1 MPPKSAKMALRERS
15 MGPVNWLAV
24 LIAALAALAVSSVWY
39 GPLYG
44 RARLEELGPGGLGHR
59 AAPWRTLALTFALL
73 LLSSSMIGH
82 MFARVGAATLAA
94 KPWLYFMMTGG
105 LAGAFVIPAMG
116 INYRNLRIS
125 LRLALIDAGFW
136 LVAYLSIGLTFFVA
150 GLADWV
156 GGGSAAKKARAAM
169 IISVSYDSSAA
180 NAPAGFKAAVAAAVQ
195 FWESRITSAI
205 TVNITFGYG
214 TVDGQPLD
222 PGAVGESVEQGLTL
236 PYDQVLKGLATNAT
250 SSSDFTSLNA
260 LLAGDPTG
268 GTPFFVTTAEAK
280 ALGLY
285 PATESGI
292 DGYVGLSAKDPFTYT
307 GGTIAA
313 GTYDAV
319 GALEHEISEVLG
331 RISGLGQGTDPASM
345 FYTPIDLFRYVAAGV
360 RGLTP
365 ASGYFSIDG
374 TALLAQFNNPANGG
388 DAADLANAGND
399 AFSAFGAPGAAATI
413 APVDLQM
420 MDVLGYR
427 LDSAAPPAAPVIAV
441 PGVAPTAF
449 TTYNATTTLAAG
461 QTYYVNTAPAMLGTM
476 SNTTLY
482 AISLGPLPAG
492 APVPAI
498 TLTNNAAVVAITGTT
513 AAIGIVAQNDGDSFV
528 NGSTGS
534 VTVETSGSNGAYGVQ
549 DSSNT
554 AVTNLGAITVVSNND
569 WATAVSG
576 NFVRTQ
582 TAAVFTNAAG
592 ATVTAWAASGA
603 IGVLWSGQGV
613 SNSGTITVSSTGGQG
628 FGATG
633 VTSAASFTNTA
644 TGMIAVRSTVSATGV
659 AGSDAPRQTPY
670 DFHNAGLI
678 SVIGSLAIGVNEA
691 DLFDNSGT
699 IIARNTVPGTGSI
712 GVQLDQIRNVTDTYA
727 FTNSGTISADVAI
740 YDLSYL
746 DRTITNSGHIFG
758 DLYFNYVQ
766 ASRNVT
772 VNNTGTIVGDVIFG
786 SGTDT
791 YNGAT
796 GTLFGSIYLGSGSNA
811 LVITDFGAAG
821 SQNTLSIYGYA
832 GAQTVA
838 QQGADT
844 LITLSASDSILLK
857 GVQAATLTS
866 RNVVYGTGSFNV
878 PLTPSPRTSTALNL
892 SADYTV
898 AAGAILKLREL
909 PVGVIEDVD
918 AATKPISFTNQG
930 MVDIASTASVTGIT
944 ISSSAAPASM
954 VNAAGAVFRVN
965 SLNDGAVGYDSYIDP
980 ADVTNAGQMSIEGL
994 FSATGIRS
1002 GGTGVVLNNA
1012 TTGVISVIADA
1023 GDATGIYSLNYDGGA
1038 ASPFTNHGQ
1047 ILVTGYT
1054 AATGVQIDN
1063 FDNAATLTNDG
1074 TITVVAQAP
1083 GVQSVGLKLD
1093 GLTTAA
1099 TAAGS
1104 NIRTVANS
1112 GTITAD
1118 IAIEIFDAG
1127 DSPPQFPSLNIVNS
1141 GTLNGALV
1149 LTRAT
1154 QQIHNTGTING
1165 AIDLGDSTGTIVSS
1179 GTITGPITLRNGSDS
1194 IDLHAGYY
1202 TGTISIAAT
1211 TGETDTI
1218 LTGTGNAVI
1227 HITGGNSA
1235 LAATI
1240 TGGADGYTGIDFDV
1254 AYGAATITHN
1264 GDGSWTVAA
1273 GTDGTETLHN
1283 VQALHFTD
1291 RTVVLGG
1298 VQLTAAQVLAAG
1310 AGLAKAYA
1318 NPDGSPGWIT
1328 VVDTAANLT
1337 GAVLD
1342 ALQGYATLGQ
1352 IVVTDSAMVAATP
1365 AQMVAD
1371 AGVIGKVVFANGRRT
1386 GTIVTRDTAANL
1398 AAAYGDLTANPLIG
1412 EALVTD
1418 NKPIVLTVAQITAHP
1433 GMFLLPLMRINGLL
1447 AHLVVADTAK
1457 ALSSKLKFL
1466 GAHTKIVQIVVTDN
1480 TAVFA
1485 NVAQLTTYGPALAK
1499 LAFANGQ
1506 ASGTI
1511 RVGDTAANL
1520 AAAFGALGANAAVGR
1535 INVSDNLPVLLTV
1548 AQFQADGAAIAKLKF
1563 NVDGSAA
1570 TVTVADSAA
1579 HVLGALSAL
1588 TAASKLGA
1596 IALTDAGPVTLA
1608 ITYAQYTAN
1617 LAALG
1622 RISGTFTLTVSGA
1635 PAGVIGGGTTA
1646 GPLDGSAG
1654 HLVVIAAAGGT
1665 VLTGGAGDTLWGGA
1679 GADTFA
1685 FHAGFGAETID
1696 NFTTT
1701 GASHDTLQFDKGLF
1715 ADWAHLLG
1723 ATKQQGSDLLITLD
1737 ASDTLLVRNVSL
1749 AHFTSSNAVFA

>member
-1 MPPKSAKMALRERS
+1 
-15 MGPVNWLAV
+15 
-24 LIAALAALAVSSVWY
+24 
-39 GPLYG
+39 
-44 RARLEELGPGGLGHR
+44 
-59 AAPWRTLALTFALL
+59 
-73 LLSSSMIGH
+73 
-82 MFARVGAATLAA
+82 
-94 KPWLYFMMTGG
+94 
-105 LAGAFVIPAMG
+105 
-116 INYRNLRIS
+116 
-125 LRLALIDAGFW
+125 
-136 LVAYLSIGLTFFVA
+136 
-150 GLADWV
+150 
-156 GGGSAAKKARAAM
+156 M

-214 TVDGQPLD
+214 TVNGQPLD
-222 PGAVGESVEQGLTL
+222 PGAVGESVAQGLTL

-250 SSSDFTSLNA
+250 SSSDFTSINA
-260 LLAGDPTG
+260 LIAGDPTG

-292 DGYVGLSAKDPFTYT
+292 DGYVGLGAKDPFTYT

-319 GALEHEISEVLG
+319 GTLEHEISEVLG
-331 RISGLGQGTDPASM
+331 RISGIGQGTDPASM
-345 FYTPIDLFRYVAAGV
+345 VYTPIDLFRYAAAGV

-399 AFSAFGAPGAAATI
+399 AFSAFGTPGAAATI

-441 PGVAPTAF
+441 PGVAPSAF

-476 SNTTLY
+476 FNTTLY

-549 DSSNT
+549 DSSNS
-554 AVTNLGAITVVSNND
+554 AVTNRGAITVVSNND

-576 NFVRTQ
+576 NFVKTQ

-592 ATVTAWAASGA
+592 ATVTAWAANGA

-633 VTSAASFTNTA
+633 VTSAASFANTA
-644 TGMIAVRSTVSATGV
+644 TGVIAVRSTVSATGV

-678 SVIGSLAIGVNEA
+678 SVIGGLAIGVDEA

-712 GVQLDQIRNVTDTYA
+712 GVQLDQIRNATDTYA

-786 SGTDT
+786 SGTDS
-791 YNGAT
+791 YNGAA
-796 GTLFGSIYLGSGSNA
+796 GKLFGSIYLGSGNNA
-811 LVITDFGAAG
+811 VTLGNDGENVFGGGVADTITGGAGNDFIAISAGTNAIDGGAGINTLSFANAASAVTLDLGAGTASVNGSDTIHNIQTVIGSDFNDTLKAGATAAELIAGAGQATLIGGAAGDTLVAGTGGDTMTGGGGANDFVYSAGDAQLVITDFGVAG

-918 AATKPISFTNQG
+918 AAAKPIRFTNQG

-965 SLNDGAVGYDSYIDP
+965 SLSDGAVGYDSYIDP

-1023 GDATGIYSLNYDGGA
+1023 GDATGIHSLNYDSGA

-1054 AATGVQIDN
+1054 SAIGVQIDN

-1083 GVQSVGLKLD
+1083 GAQSVGLKLD

-1104 NIRTVANS
+1104 NIRTVTNS

-1194 IDLHAGYY
+1194 LDLHAGHY

-1254 AYGAATITHN
+1254 AYAAAAITHN

-1283 VQALHFTD
+1283 VQSLHFTD

-1328 VVDTAANLT
+1328 VADSAANLT

-1352 IVVTDSAMVAATP
+1352 IVVTDNAMVAATP
-1365 AQMVAD
+1365 AQLVAD
-1371 AGVIGKVVFANGRRT
+1371 AGVIGKLVFANGQRT
-1386 GTIVTRDTAANL
+1386 GTIVARDTAANL
-1398 AAAYGDLTANPLIG
+1398 AAVYGDLTANPLIG

-1418 NKPIVLTVAQITAHP
+1418 NKPIVLTVAQITARP
-1433 GMFLLPLMRINGLL
+1433 GMFLLPLMRTNGLF

-1457 ALSSKLKFL
+1457 TLSSKLKFL
-1466 GAHTKIVQIVVTDN
+1466 GAHTKIVQIVVADN

-1499 LAFANGQ
+1499 LVFANGQ

-1520 AAAFGALGANAAVGR
+1520 AAAFGALGVNAAVGR

-1563 NVDGSAA
+1563 NVDGTAA
-1570 TVTVADSAA
+1570 SVTVADSAA

-1588 TAASKLGA
+1588 TAAPKPGA

-1617 LAALG
+1617 RAALG

-1723 ATKQQGSDLLITLD
+1723 ATRQQGSDLLITLD
-1737 ASDTLLVRNVSL
+1737 ATDTLLIRNVSL